1 MDLDLSLENGIAD
14 PSRPATP
21 ELDLLPSRRDAL
33 AVIRTALAHS
43 KGPVVLTGDPGV
55 GKTTIRRALEAE
67 CPPSHRW
74 VVIEVTPGSTSRNFY
89 RSIARSLRVEPVGF
103 ERPEL
108 LEFLAERQMDAERW
122 TLAIEEAQNLDAA
135 LLEEVRVLSNRLGE
149 PDGPEAILLVGQTRL
164 AYRLEERASA
174 GLRARLAGHVHLRRL
189 DADDVGTLLRSL
201 NPQIEWPVALVDRIH
216 LVSAGL
222 PSQVIE
228 LARRFERLPLTTN
241 LPAEPARPTMVESES
256 KWSGPLVGP
265 AKPPIRVEEGLIE
278 VGWQPETA
286 SGTTE
291 QVDDSEVDDG
301 DDNDTR
307 HARPD
312 DGAAERISDHY
323 AALQAWHEWATN
335 QGRHPDLAPEAR
347 TFPGPPAELVPPAL
361 AANPLVWADEEH
373 GYAPYGRL
381 FTRLG
386 QENEAD

>member
-14 PSRPATP
+14 PSRPANP
-21 ELDLLPSRRDAL
+21 ELDLLPSRRDAR
-33 AVIRTALAHS
+33 AGIRTALARS

-122 TLAIEEAQNLDAA
+122 TLAIEEAHNLDAE
-135 LLEEVRVLSNRLGE
+135 LLEEVRVLSNHLGE

-164 AYRLEERASA
+164 AYRLEERVSA

-201 NPQIEWPVALVDRIH
+201 NPEIEWPVALVDRIH
-216 LVSAGL
+216 LVSGGL
-222 PSQVIE
+222 PSHVIE

-241 LPAEPARPTMVESES
+241 LPAETVRPTMVESES

-278 VGWQPETA
+278 VGWQPETT

-291 QVDDSEVDDG
+291 QVEDSEVDDG
-301 DDNDTR
+301 DDYDTR

-312 DGAAERISDHY
+312 DGAAERINDHY

-335 QGRHPDLAPEAR
+335 QGRHPDHAPEPPP
-347 TFPGPPAELVPPAL
+347 FPRPPAELVPPAL